1 MIEAIKESST
11 NLPTEVSS
19 LLIPMLDRPLL
30 LPNVAVAEI
39 IPFIEATEDYATPD
53 WHIGT
58 IEWRSIGIPL
68 LSVDALNGRKIQDI
82 GETARIV
89 VINGVGDHEELPFY
103 AFVVA
108 GIPRL
113 IRVLDQEIG
122 KEDKKTG
129 PAESMY
135 IQVSGEQ
142 AVILDLDFIE
152 EKILGR

>member
-1 MIEAIKESST
+1 MNNVVIDNET
-11 NLPTEVSS
+11 PLPTELAS

-39 IPFIEATEDYATPD
+39 IGYTEPEQDFATPD
-53 WHIGT
+53 WHLGT
-58 IEWRSIGIPL
+58 IEWRGVGIPL
-68 LSVDALNGRKIQDI
+68 LSIDALNGRKIKHMGSD
-82 GETARIV
+82 ARIA
-89 VINGVGDHEELPFY
+89 VINGVGDHDKLPFY

-113 IRVLDQEIG
+113 IRVYDQEIG
-122 KEDKKTG
+122 KEEKKTG

-135 IQVSGEQ
+135 VQVSGEH